1 MFKSNE
7 AGINLRLHNIIISL
21 KSLENSRTFAFYASA
36 IIVIFLKCRI
46 IVTGEVNASALVCP
60 CVRKTLR
67 TLENSLKCIKT
78 RKCKDIH
85 ILSCKFVYSYSLDIM
100 CTRICQITWIN
111 FVWCLVV
118 KCEYMLFIKQMNC
131 SWIKINQYNSNQYNS
146 LNGRWSN

>member
-60 CVRKTLR
+60 CKGKTLR

-100 CTRICQITWIN
+100 YTRIRHI
-111 FVWCLVV
+111 
-118 KCEYMLFIKQMNC
+118 
-131 SWIKINQYNSNQYNS
+131 
-146 LNGRWSN
+146 